1 MLVIVADHHRC
12 QCYATDRLKPPWTN
26 IASFVNPSASVAE
39 HDLGN
44 DSPGRVLNRGS
55 GAHQA
60 YAAPSSIHEEAL
72 RKFSRAI
79 ADWMAHRT
87 GTDCEAAIALV
98 AEPRLLHEIKE
109 ACPPAVRHKVALE
122 LPKDLTHAALP
133 DLAER
138 LRAAAAERW

>member
-26 IASFVNPSASVAE
+26 VASLVNPSASLSE
-39 HDLGN
+39 HELGS

-60 YAAPSSIHEEAL
+60 YVPPSTIQEEAL

-79 ADWMAHRT
+79 ADWVTQQT
-87 GTDCEAAIALV
+87 GAEGAATVALV
-98 AEPRLLHEIKE
+98 AEPRLLHEIKQ
-109 ACPPAVRHKVALE
+109 ACPPPVRHKVALE
-122 LPKDLTHAALP
+122 LPKDLTHATLP

-138 LRAAAAERW
+138 LRAAAAERL